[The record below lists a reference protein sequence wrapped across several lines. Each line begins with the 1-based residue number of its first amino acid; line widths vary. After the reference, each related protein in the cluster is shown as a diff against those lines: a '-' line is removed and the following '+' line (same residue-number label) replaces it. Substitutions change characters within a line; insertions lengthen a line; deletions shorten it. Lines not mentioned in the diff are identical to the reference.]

1 MTTFLEITRRPSSLV
16 TRLLYRWALVEKA
29 ADEQKIR
36 EEFECFIKEST
47 HRLDHFQEQ
56 LFQSKSAFNEAATE
70 IEVVK
75 AEKQKMLVEKAADEQ
90 KIREEFDCF
99 KKESA
104 HHLNHFEEQLFQT
117 KSAFNEAA
125 TELEVVKAEKQKMKN
140 ELEERVVDLEK
151 QVATFSMRCDE
162 LMQEN
167 AINKHV
173 FNDNATHLQI
183 NIDILFE
190 EKVNS
195 DHKAIESAQRIL
207 DLEQQLST
215 SSVKFS
221 ELSLDYNRKAQ
232 AYDDA
237 IARLEDNLA
246 EKATLMSELEAL
258 AAQSSEKYAKF
269 SLDYTTESETK
280 PSPVKKPSPQK
291 PSP

>member
-1 MTTFLEITRRPSSLV
+1 MF
-16 TRLLYRWALVEKA
+16 
-29 ADEQKIR
+29 
-36 EEFECFIKEST
+36 
-47 HRLDHFQEQ
+47 
-56 LFQSKSAFNEAATE
+56 
-70 IEVVK
+70 
-75 AEKQKMLVEKAADEQ
+75 
-90 KIREEFDCF
+90 
-99 KKESA
+99 
-104 HHLNHFEEQLFQT
+104 
-117 KSAFNEAA
+117 
-125 TELEVVKAEKQKMKN
+125 
-140 ELEERVVDLEK
+140 
-151 QVATFSMRCDE
+151 
-162 LMQEN
+162 
-167 AINKHV
+167 

-183 NIDILFE
+183 NIDILSE

-269 SLDYTTESETK
+269 SLDYTTKSETK

>member
-1 MTTFLEITRRPSSLV
+1 MF
-16 TRLLYRWALVEKA
+16 
-29 ADEQKIR
+29 
-36 EEFECFIKEST
+36 
-47 HRLDHFQEQ
+47 
-56 LFQSKSAFNEAATE
+56 
-70 IEVVK
+70 
-75 AEKQKMLVEKAADEQ
+75 
-90 KIREEFDCF
+90 
-99 KKESA
+99 
-104 HHLNHFEEQLFQT
+104 
-117 KSAFNEAA
+117 
-125 TELEVVKAEKQKMKN
+125 
-140 ELEERVVDLEK
+140 
-151 QVATFSMRCDE
+151 
-162 LMQEN
+162 
-167 AINKHV
+167 

-183 NIDILFE
+183 NIDILSE

-269 SLDYTTESETK
+269 SLNWRRNRVQLRNQVHKNRVHRSQVQLRIRVQR
-280 PSPVKKPSPQK
+280 S
-291 PSP
+291 